1 MDNTL
6 PKLPSVFKGISSELC
21 VTNDIVLR
29 GTRIVLPKALRYRA
43 MKVAHKYHAGVTR
56 CKHRVRCKLW
66 WPGMDKDIEAHVKC
80 CYPCQVTS
88 QPSQPTPIHSTPLPN
103 GPCEYLALDIC
114 GPFPTGE
121 YALVLIYYHSRWAEV
136 EITITTT
143 SARILKWLDSVLAT
157 HGSPVILQT
166 DNGKYFTSAEFRNTL
181 KTWGIKPRTV
191 TEYWL
196 QANGLVERFNKILLK
211 FIHTSLAEGGNWKE
225 SIPTMLQNYRTT
237 GKTPALLL
245 MNREVQTKMR
255 SIQQTLNNPIST
267 DVKKTD
273 ADSKQKSK
281 SLADK
286 KRRATSHQFK
296 KGEMVLLRQP
306 HLNTFSTTFYL
317 DPLKII
323 NINGSQIIMQSKTGQ
338 I

>member
-1 MDNTL
+1 MVPVNT
-6 PKLPSVFKGISSELC
+6 V
-21 VTNDIVLR
+21 
-29 GTRIVLPKALRYRA
+29 
-43 MKVAHKYHAGVTR
+43 
-56 CKHRVRCKLW
+56 
-66 WPGMDKDIEAHVKC
+66 
-80 CYPCQVTS
+80 
-88 QPSQPTPIHSTPLPN
+88 
-103 GPCEYLALDIC
+103 ALDIC

-157 HGSPVILQT
+157 HGYPVILQT
-166 DNGKYFTSAEFRNTL
+166 DNAKYFTSAEFRNTL

-211 FIHTSLAEGGNWKE
+211 FIHTSLAEGGKWKE
-225 SIPTMLQNYRTT
+225 SIPTMPQNYRTTPHRTT

-245 MNREVQTKMR
+245 MNREVQTRMP

-286 KRRATSHQFK
+286 KRRATSHQFE

-317 DPLKII
+317 DPLEII
-323 NINGSQIIMQSKTGQ
+323 NIKEIQIIMESKTGQ
-338 I
+338 IYRRNSSQIRKFHPLNPSTSSTEDCHDDEDL